1 MKGLKSCK
9 HKPILKGNF
18 FHWRFPRQRNIS
30 ACVFADGSGL
40 FSPPPPPLRYLQ
52 GCLLLLSVRKGC
64 GQGSGRPPRCGA
76 GGQTLLPAGLQPLLP
91 GCWAPSYWDAGL
103 GSIVCLWGWEPCR
116 CGEGTMPR
124 WGTRARRGSDAMVE
138 DTGSSGRRAG
148 DRVGWGQAAAVQGGR
163 EPIQAALWRA
173 QSWKPR
179 RYSHGPGLDVAP
191 GSYFPSQNLG
201 V

>member
-1 MKGLKSCK
+1 MRAGVGTTTSVW
-9 HKPILKGNF
+9 GG
-18 FHWRFPRQRNIS
+18 R
-30 ACVFADGSGL
+30 ADPAASRAAAPFTGMLGS
-40 FSPPPPPLRYLQ
+40 F
-52 GCLLLLSVRKGC
+52 LL
-64 GQGSGRPPRCGA
+64 
-76 GGQTLLPAGLQPLLP
+76 
-91 GCWAPSYWDAGL
+91 GCWAGLHRVPLGL
-103 GSIVCLWGWEPCR
+103 GALPL
-116 CGEGTMPR
+116 
-124 WGTRARRGSDAMVE
+124 RGGHDATVGN
-138 DTGSSGRRAG
+138 TGSSGRRAG